1 MQLALA
7 LGRRGIGRTWPNPAV
22 GAVIV
27 RDSAIVGRGWTQPGG
42 RPHAE
47 TEALRRAGNAARGA
61 TLYVTLE
68 PCSHHGRTP
77 PCADAIVNAGIA
89 RVVSAMADPNPKV
102 AGAGHWR
109 MAEKGIVVE
118 VGVGA
123 EEAGLAHAGH
133 IRRVTDGR
141 PHVTLKLAVSADGK
155 AGLSGRRP
163 VQITGSGVR
172 NRVHLLRA
180 TNDAVLTG
188 IGTVLSDDPLLT
200 CRLPGMADRSPV
212 RVVLDSRLRLPPQA
226 RLVDSAPTVPLWLVT
241 RQSAPREPE
250 KALRDRGLEVIRMP
264 GAGDALD
271 VAAVLAMLAERGIT
285 RLMVEAGPVLS
296 AAMVKSDLVDE
307 AVLFRSPNA
316 LGSDAIDALEGM
328 PLSALTASPRLS
340 LANREMADADTV
352 EHFRRAD

>member
-1 MQLALA
+1 
-7 LGRRGIGRTWPNPAV
+7 
-22 GAVIV
+22 
-27 RDSAIVGRGWTQPGG
+27 
-42 RPHAE
+42 
-47 TEALRRAGNAARGA
+47 
-61 TLYVTLE
+61 
-68 PCSHHGRTP
+68 
-77 PCADAIVNAGIA
+77 
-89 RVVSAMADPNPKV
+89 
-102 AGAGHWR
+102 
-109 MAEKGIVVE
+109 
-118 VGVGA
+118 
-123 EEAGLAHAGH
+123 
-133 IRRVTDGR
+133 
-141 PHVTLKLAVSADGK
+141 
-155 AGLSGRRP
+155 
-163 VQITGSGVR
+163 
-172 NRVHLLRA
+172 
-180 TNDAVLTG
+180 
-188 IGTVLSDDPLLT
+188 
-200 CRLPGMADRSPV
+200 MADRSPV

-250 KALRDRGLEVIRMP
+250 KALRDRGLKVIRMP